1 MTNIPLMVKPLEEV
15 GVGKQVVVRTEF
27 SVAREEQKEEADQQ
41 SVFPESSVH
50 VSILFEEN
58 VDSIQ

>member
-1 MTNIPLMVKPLEEV
+1 MTKIPLMVKPLEKV

-27 SVAREEQKEEADQQ
+27 AAGREEQKEEADQQ
-41 SVFPESSVH
+41 SVCLESSFH

-58 VDSIQ
+58 ADSIQ